1 MLFNFDGFCLHLVI
15 QAPVFG
21 AKNLAFALWRKGPVL
36 WVRKT
41 KTLWFATQLGSRL
54 TSIFANVYA
63 GQTIIEDPAPLAAR
77 GWGMTDQNLT
87 CQNLKDAKRKML
99 RSVGAAQHDKL

>member
-1 MLFNFDGFCLHLVI
+1 M
-15 QAPVFG
+15 
-21 AKNLAFALWRKGPVL
+21 
-36 WVRKT
+36 VRKT

>member
-1 MLFNFDGFCLHLVI
+1 MDHGLGIQECGFCL
-15 QAPVFG
+15 FE
-21 AKNLAFALWRKGPVL
+21 NLTSAETGK
-36 WVRKT
+36 KQY
-41 KTLWFATQLGSRL
+41 QLGPRL